1 MDIIL
6 NIIDV
11 IPNTI
16 DSVVYNFNTKKY
28 TFFVKKN
35 KIDLFF
41 KFIMHSTLIHMEQLL
56 DCTKRPLCTDPEAL
70 SQKKDCQHGRIEP
83 GTKTASI
90 IFAESSCPCTHPT
103 ELSYSKHYLFAMLST
118 NLSL

>member
-28 TFFVKKN
+28 TFFFTKIYYFNYSFNPSRVNIKKLSKN
-35 KIDLFF
+35 YFSFLGYFF
-41 KFIMHSTLIHMEQLL
+41 SIK
-56 DCTKRPLCTDPEAL
+56 TKNILVSIKMIQNL
-70 SQKKDCQHGRIEP
+70 KKSYIK
-83 GTKTASI
+83 KT
-90 IFAESSCPCTHPT
+90 
-103 ELSYSKHYLFAMLST
+103 
-118 NLSL
+118 